1 MKRTI
6 LLFTILFFSLN
17 IVGQSKKEIIET
29 LKTRI
34 DSLHSEIKNRDSN
47 FEKAQAVANSNIEAM
62 LKSISKLEQDITLLK
77 GQLDVAQKNNDKLL
91 ENNMQLNNRLAV
103 LKDSVTFL
111 QNNLAAKASLSSDS
125 DFDKKVKAAFDKIK
139 NKEYTNNMF
148 DSISVEKDIIKD
160 SFNEICDEG
169 CVSFVL
175 TDKFLVMSYRIQDV
189 VDCGTSIID
198 LSSGND
204 LLENSKTN
212 IYVDG
217 YEKDK
222 SILNISSE
230 GYDNNGRFSKKGTY
244 NLKTKVCQFGKKE
257 Y

>member
-1 MKRTI
+1 
-6 LLFTILFFSLN
+6 
-17 IVGQSKKEIIET
+17 
-29 LKTRI
+29 
-34 DSLHSEIKNRDSN
+34 
-47 FEKAQAVANSNIEAM
+47 
-62 LKSISKLEQDITLLK
+62 
-77 GQLDVAQKNNDKLL
+77 
-91 ENNMQLNNRLAV
+91 
-103 LKDSVTFL
+103 
-111 QNNLAAKASLSSDS
+111 
-125 DFDKKVKAAFDKIK
+125 
-139 NKEYTNNMF
+139 
-148 DSISVEKDIIKD
+148 
-160 SFNEICDEG
+160 
-169 CVSFVL
+169 
-175 TDKFLVMSYRIQDV
+175 MSYRIQDV

-198 LSSGND
+198 LSSGNY